1 MRFNLADNFYVYNNP
16 PKAKIF
22 KPYKI
27 INIEYINYK
36 KYKAIKIRDIE
47 DKDKIVKEEKKIKKY
62 IHIIPKP
69 EPFSIWDN
77 IVINESFS
85 FNELKQYFQKNYQV
99 NLRGIYTLENKCL
112 SSKKELFDTK
122 IEIAYKDELQS
133 NKREFILFNIDSDT
147 DNNDIIKFPVIKY
160 KFSK

>member
-27 INIEYINYK
+27 INIEYINY
-36 KYKAIKIRDIE
+36 
-47 DKDKIVKEEKKIKKY
+47 KKY

-122 IEIAYKDELQS
+122 IEIEIAYKDEL
-133 NKREFILFNIDSDT
+133 
-147 DNNDIIKFPVIKY
+147 
-160 KFSK
+160 

>member
-36 KYKAIKIRDIE
+36 KYKAIKTRDIE

-69 EPFSIWDN
+69 EPFSIWDT

-99 NLRGIYTLENKCL
+99 NLRGIYTLGNKCL

-147 DNNDIIKFPVIKY
+147 DNNDIIKFLVIKY